1 MLKNMKAKALAVL
14 AALAMMIGLGAVAIA
29 PAYAAGNTGTL
40 TVTSTNPEANGKTVS
55 AWRMF
60 DITVSGSGED
70 ASYGYTLTD
79 AWHDFFIGS
88 SAPVTIP
95 GITEQNLSQKAY
107 EYVKDLESG
116 TNTAENTDEYNDSDV
131 ADFAK
136 KAADWAQDTSH
147 SESMNRVK
155 LTDVSFSGSENSYS
169 ATFSNVPFGYYVVR
183 PQSGSTD
190 VSTPIRGTDAM
201 LVPVVSSTEAATVT
215 MKSEYPTV
223 DKTIIDEPGIDQ
235 EGTAAS
241 DAQIGDTVWF
251 QLESK
256 VPDMSEYSSYV
267 FKFHDTLSN
276 GLTFNEDSVTVKV
289 GDAKLT
295 KESDYTV
302 SQSGQN
308 ITIDLTSLYSKYKDQ
323 AGVAIVVTY
332 SATLN
337 KNAVIG
343 DNGNENSATVEYTN
357 NPTTGGTGSSQ
368 PDITKTHTFEFTID
382 KYTGDYNGDATRLSG
397 AQFHIVKGETAGD
410 GTTMKFQQKTAG
422 DATDPLVVIP
432 LQSEGT
438 ELTPLTTPE
447 SGKITVS
454 GLADGTYWIVEDKA
468 PDGYNKLTEPI
479 KVVITAN
486 YDETTGELTSHTV
499 TYGDESTAA
508 GNNVIPVQNNK
519 GTLLPGT
526 GGMGTVLFTVAGVAL
541 IALGVVWSLKRS
553 KSAGRRH

>member
-1 MLKNMKAKALAVL
+1 MLKNMKAKALVVL
-14 AALAMMIGLGAVAIA
+14 AALAMMLGLGAVASA
-29 PAYAAGNTGTL
+29 TAYAAESSGTL
-40 TVTSTNPEANGKTVS
+40 TVSGSSDFKGKNATAIRMFSATKNDDGGYGYVLELAWAEFFKTNENTKETMAGLEGDALSAAAYQYVMGLDEDSDTANLETDGTDTKLVKFASDAKAWALSHDGALNRLTTSTTDGATQSGDTNTYTVTFS
-55 AWRMF
+55 SPLA
-60 DITVSGSGED
+60 
-70 ASYGYTLTD
+70 YGYYLLYPE
-79 AWHDFFIGS
+79 G
-88 SAPVTIP
+88 
-95 GITEQNLSQKAY
+95 
-107 EYVKDLESG
+107 
-116 TNTAENTDEYNDSDV
+116 
-131 ADFAK
+131 
-136 KAADWAQDTSH
+136 
-147 SESMNRVK
+147 
-155 LTDVSFSGSENSYS
+155 
-169 ATFSNVPFGYYVVR
+169 
-183 PQSGSTD
+183 GSTS
-190 VSTPIRGTDAM
+190 VARHNDAM
-201 LVPVVSSTEAATVT
+201 LVNVTDPATTVT
-215 MKSEYPTV
+215 VKSEYPTV
-223 DKTIIDEPGIDQ
+223 DKTIIDKPESDQ
-235 EGTAAS
+235 NGTAAS

-267 FKFHDTLSN
+267 FKFHDTLSD
-276 GLTFNEDSVTVKV
+276 GLTFNADSVTVKV
-289 GDAKLT
+289 GGTALT
-295 KESDYTV
+295 ETSDYTV
-302 SQSGQN
+302 SQSRQN
-308 ITIDLTSLYSKYKDQ
+308 ITIDLTSLYNKYKDQ
-323 AGVAIVVTY
+323 AGAAIVVTY

-337 KNAVIG
+337 ESAVIG
-343 DNGNENSATVEYTN
+343 NDGNENSATVEYTN
-357 NPTTGGTGSSQ
+357 NPITGGTGTSQ

-382 KYTGDYNGDATRLSG
+382 KYTGAAYDGDATRLPG

-468 PDGYNKLTEPI
+468 PDGYNKLAEPI

-508 GNNVIPVQNNK
+508 GNNVIPVQNNT

>member
-1 MLKNMKAKALAVL
+1 MLKNMKAKALALL
-14 AALAMMIGLGAVAIA
+14 AALAMMLGLGAVAIA
-29 PAYAAGNTGTL
+29 PAYADQNTGTL
-40 TVTSTNPEANGKTVS
+40 TVTSTNPEAKDKAVS

-60 DITVSGSGED
+60 DITVSGSGDD
-70 ASYGYTLTD
+70 ASYGYTLESG
-79 AWHDFFIGS
+79 WRDFFES
-88 SAPVTIP
+88 LDVVA
-95 GITEQNLSQKAY
+95 EADNDEAASQKAY
-107 EYVKDLESG
+107 DYVKSLAGE
-116 TNTAENTDEYNDSDV
+116 TNDAEGVDEYNSGAV

-136 KAADWAQDTSH
+136 KAADWAQATSN
-147 SESMNRVK
+147 SESMNSVK
-155 LTDVSFSGSENSYS
+155 LTDVMFSGSENSYS

-183 PQSGSTD
+183 PASGSTD

-201 LVPVVSSTEAATVT
+201 LVAVVSAKPITVA

-223 DKTIIDEPGIDQ
+223 DKTIIDEPGSDP

-276 GLTFNEDSVTVKV
+276 GLTFNESSVTVKV
-289 GDAKLT
+289 GGTTLKKDT
-295 KESDYTV
+295 DYTV
-302 SQSGQN
+302 SPEGQN
-308 ITIDLTSLYSKYKDQ
+308 ITIDLTSLYAKYKDQ
-323 AGVAIVVTY
+323 AGAAIVVTY

-337 KNAVIG
+337 ESAVIG
-343 DNGNENSATVEYTN
+343 NDGNKNSATVEYTN
-357 NPTTGGTGSSQ
+357 NPTTGETGTSQ

-382 KYTGDYNGDATRLSG
+382 KYTGVAYDGDATRLPG
-397 AQFHIVKGETAGD
+397 AQFHIVKGETVGD
-410 GTTMKFQQKTAG
+410 GKTMQFQQKTAG

>member
-1 MLKNMKAKALAVL
+1 MLKNMKAKALALL

-79 AWHDFFIGS
+79 AWHDFFIGG
-88 SAPVTIP
+88 SAPVMIP

-107 EYVKDLESG
+107 EYVKALENG
-116 TNTAENTDEYNDSDV
+116 TNTAENTDKYNDGDV

-136 KAADWAQDTSH
+136 KAADWAEKNT
-147 SESMNRVK
+147 VA
-155 LTDVSFSGSENSYS
+155 TDSTASFSDVNSDGTYE

-183 PQSGSTD
+183 PASGSTD
-190 VSTPIRGTDAM
+190 VNKPIRGTDAM
-201 LVPVVSSTEAATVT
+201 LVPVTESAGTTVT

-223 DKTIIDEPGIDQ
+223 DKTIIDEPESAQ

-276 GLTFNEDSVTVKV
+276 GLTFNADSVTVKV

-295 KESDYTV
+295 KDSDYTV

-337 KNAVIG
+337 ESAVIG
-343 DNGNENSATVEYTN
+343 NDGNKNSATVEYSN
-357 NPTTGGTGSSQ
+357 KPGSEETGTSQ

-382 KYTGDYNGDATRLSG
+382 KYTGNAYNGDATRLPG
-397 AQFHIVKGETAGD
+397 AQFHIVKGETANAGK
-410 GTTMKFQQKTAG
+410 TMQFQQKTPG
-422 DATDPLVVIP
+422 DATKPLVVIP
-432 LQSEGT
+432 LQSGGS
-438 ELTPLTTPE
+438 ELKPLTTPE

-454 GLADGTYWIVEDKA
+454 GLAAGIYWIVEDKA

-479 KVVITAN
+479 KVVITAR
-486 YDETTGELTSHTV
+486 YHETTGELTSHTV
-499 TYGDESTAA
+499 TYGGENTTAN
-508 GNNVIPVQNNK
+508 GDVIPVQNNK
-519 GTLLPGT
+519 GTLLPDT

>member
-14 AALAMMIGLGAVAIA
+14 AALAMMLGLGAVASA
-29 PAYAAGNTGTL
+29 TAYAAESSGTL
-40 TVTSTNPEANGKTVS
+40 TVSGSSDFKGKNATAIRMFSATKNDDGGYGYVLELAWAEFFKTNENTKETMAGLEGDALSAAAYQYVMGLDEDSDTANLETDGTDTKLVKFASDAKAWALSHDGALNRLTTSTTDGATQSGDTNTYTVTFS
-55 AWRMF
+55 SPLA
-60 DITVSGSGED
+60 
-70 ASYGYTLTD
+70 YGYYLLYPE
-79 AWHDFFIGS
+79 G
-88 SAPVTIP
+88 
-95 GITEQNLSQKAY
+95 
-107 EYVKDLESG
+107 
-116 TNTAENTDEYNDSDV
+116 
-131 ADFAK
+131 
-136 KAADWAQDTSH
+136 
-147 SESMNRVK
+147 
-155 LTDVSFSGSENSYS
+155 
-169 ATFSNVPFGYYVVR
+169 
-183 PQSGSTD
+183 GSTS
-190 VSTPIRGTDAM
+190 VARHNDAM
-201 LVPVVSSTEAATVT
+201 LVNVTDPATTVT
-215 MKSEYPTV
+215 VKSEYPTV
-223 DKTIIDEPGIDQ
+223 DKTIIDKPESDQ
-235 EGTAAS
+235 KGTAAS

-267 FKFHDTLSN
+267 FKFHDTLSD
-276 GLTFNEDSVTVKV
+276 GLTFNADSVTVKV
-289 GDAKLT
+289 GGTALT
-295 KESDYTV
+295 ETSDYTV
-302 SQSGQN
+302 SQSRQN
-308 ITIDLTSLYSKYKDQ
+308 ITIDLTSLYNKYKDQ
-323 AGVAIVVTY
+323 AGAAIVVTY

-337 KNAVIG
+337 ESAVIG
-343 DNGNENSATVEYTN
+343 NDGNENSATVEYTN
-357 NPTTGGTGSSQ
+357 NPITGGTGTSQ

-382 KYTGDYNGDATRLSG
+382 KYTGAAYDGDATRLPG

-468 PDGYNKLTEPI
+468 PDGYNKLAEPI

-508 GNNVIPVQNNK
+508 GNNVIPVQNNT

>member
-14 AALAMMIGLGAVAIA
+14 AALAMMLGLGAVASA
-29 PAYAAGNTGTL
+29 TAYAAESSGTL
-40 TVTSTNPEANGKTVS
+40 TVSGSSDFKGKNATAIRMFSATKNDDGGYGYVLELAWAEFFKTNENTKETMAGLEGDALSAAAYQYVMGLDEDSDTANLETDGTDTKLVKFASDAKAWALSHDGALNRLTTSTTDGATQSGDTNTYTVTFS
-55 AWRMF
+55 SPLA
-60 DITVSGSGED
+60 
-70 ASYGYTLTD
+70 YGYYLLYPE
-79 AWHDFFIGS
+79 G
-88 SAPVTIP
+88 
-95 GITEQNLSQKAY
+95 
-107 EYVKDLESG
+107 
-116 TNTAENTDEYNDSDV
+116 
-131 ADFAK
+131 
-136 KAADWAQDTSH
+136 
-147 SESMNRVK
+147 
-155 LTDVSFSGSENSYS
+155 
-169 ATFSNVPFGYYVVR
+169 
-183 PQSGSTD
+183 GSTS
-190 VSTPIRGTDAM
+190 VARHNDAM
-201 LVPVVSSTEAATVT
+201 LVNVTDPATTVT
-215 MKSEYPTV
+215 VKSEYPTV
-223 DKTIIDEPGIDQ
+223 DKTIIDKPESDQ
-235 EGTAAS
+235 KGTAAS

-267 FKFHDTLSN
+267 FKFHDTLSD
-276 GLTFNEDSVTVKV
+276 GLTFNADSVTVKV
-289 GDAKLT
+289 GGTALT
-295 KESDYTV
+295 ETSDYTV
-302 SQSGQN
+302 SQSRQN
-308 ITIDLTSLYSKYKDQ
+308 ITIDLTSLYNKYKDQ
-323 AGVAIVVTY
+323 AGAAIVVTY

-337 KNAVIG
+337 ESAVIG
-343 DNGNENSATVEYTN
+343 NDGNEHSATVEYTN
-357 NPTTGGTGSSQ
+357 NPITGGTGTSQ

-382 KYTGDYNGDATRLSG
+382 KYTGAAYDGDATRLPG

-468 PDGYNKLTEPI
+468 PDGYNKLAEPI

-508 GNNVIPVQNNK
+508 GNNVIPVQNNT

>member
-79 AWHDFFIGS
+79 AWHDFFIGG

-116 TNTAENTDEYNDSDV
+116 TNTDEYNDGDV

-223 DKTIIDEPGIDQ
+223 DKTIIDEPGSDQ
-235 EGTAAS
+235 DGTAAS

-343 DNGNENSATVEYTN
+343 NNGNENSATVEYTN

-422 DATDPLVVIP
+422 DAMGPLVVIP

-454 GLADGTYWIVEDKA
+454 GLDDGTYWIVEDKA